1 MPSAR
6 WDGPHSG
13 APPPG
18 SVRYVQRLR
27 RIGREIG
34 RFYWGSG
41 LCDDVPAL
49 AWTLVVTLV
58 PLALGL
64 GALATVIFDK
74 GAVKEFAEKA
84 ANFFPTEVQHQ
95 VVSLVLDTRKN
106 TPLLIALAVIVMVWT
121 GSGAVGV
128 IERCLSRLLQMP
140 RGDMLRRKLRHLGLA
155 TGLVVVIASMTV
167 VVTETTALRHS
178 VGLDGPVASAIGL
191 PLIGLVT
198 VVICAVLYRLAPT
211 GRVPWRAAFAGGVPA
226 GIVLLITPTVVRYYM
241 TSVAGGTAIGV
252 FLVLIGVLVT
262 CYAAALALIVGA
274 GFTARVALGRTLP
287 DVQPDSAYPAGP
299 RAL

>member
-1 MPSAR
+1 VS
-6 WDGPHSG
+6 
-13 APPPG
+13 
-18 SVRYVQRLR
+18 RLR
-27 RIGREIG
+27 RIGREIV

-74 GAVKEFAEKA
+74 GAVRAFAEKA
-84 ANFFPTEVQHQ
+84 ASVFPAEVHHQ

-106 TPLLIALAVIVMVWT
+106 TPLLITLAVIVMVWT

-128 IERCLSRLLQMP
+128 IERCLSRLLQFP
-140 RGDMLRRKLRHLGLA
+140 RGGVVKRKARHIGLA
-155 TGLVVVIASMTV
+155 AGLVVVIAAMTV
-167 VVTETTALRHS
+167 VVTETTTLRYS
-178 VGLDGPVASAIGL
+178 LGLDGWVASVIGL
-191 PLIGLVT
+191 PALGVIT

-211 GRVPWRAAFAGGVPA
+211 GRVPWRAAFAGGLPA
-226 GIVLLITPTVVRYYM
+226 GIVLLVTPTVVRYYM
-241 TSVAGGTAIGV
+241 TEVAGSSAIGV

-287 DVQPDSAYPAGP
+287 DVQPDSVYPAGQSP
-299 RAL
+299 M